1 MSKDANPGELRVKI
15 IVEAFTEGESKNGF
29 RVLNWFNVFGLDDH
43 GIDKFLKVKWVNLHG
58 SGAWEAMSL
67 QLKEPATLT
76 SRFSPLITETCRI
89 LKKSDVVKRDE
100 LIAEG
105 KQDEADGLYFEVIS
119 LDDVENR
126 HEWLEIRVQRKVSAT

>member
-1 MSKDANPGELRVKI
+1 MSKDANPGELRVPV
-15 IVEAFTEGESKNGF
+15 IVEEFTNPGVDANGY
-29 RVLNWFNVFGLDDH
+29 RTGTWLNVFG
-43 GIDKFLKVKWVNLHG
+43 DKNLKVKWVNLHG
-58 SGAWEAMSL
+58 SEAWQEMSL

-89 LKKSDVVKRDE
+89 LKNSDVVKRDR

-126 HEWLEIRVQRKVSAT
+126 HEWLEIRVKRMVSAR